1 MVKLVAELDCDDKQ
15 FEDFLDHEIDHLFIS
30 FSDNENND
38 MNEFKEELKKIA
50 KLEFDLLQEM
60 N

>member
-15 FEDFLDHEIDHLFIS
+15 FEDFLDYELDHLFIS